1 MMEYRGYCA
10 TFTYHPGD
18 GVFYGDVAGI
28 RDIIYFQATSLKQL
42 KKEFKT
48 SIDSYL
54 ESCAESGDHPDK
66 PFSGRIP
73 LRIPAKL
80 HRKALTAAKCEGKS
94 LNGWVADTV
103 ERTARK
109 ALG

>member
-1 MMEYRGYCA
+1 MEYKGYQA
-10 TFTYHPGD
+10 DIRYDGEAFYGTVVGTRD
-18 GVFYGDVAGI
+18 GV
-28 RDIIYFQATSLKQL
+28 YFEATSLKEL
-42 KKEFKT
+42 KKEFKF
-48 SIDSYL
+48 SIDDYL
-54 ESCAESGDHPDK
+54 KFCAEQGDHPDK

-80 HRKALTAAKCEGKS
+80 HRKALAAAKCEGKS

-103 ERTARK
+103 ERTAKK